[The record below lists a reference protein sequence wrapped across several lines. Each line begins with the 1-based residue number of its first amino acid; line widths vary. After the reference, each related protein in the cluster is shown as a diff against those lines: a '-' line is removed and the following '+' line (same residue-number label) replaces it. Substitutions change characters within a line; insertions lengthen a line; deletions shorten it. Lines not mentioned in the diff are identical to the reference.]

1 MQKKA
6 LFNYPRLS
14 PLVRGFCVRTQKKY
28 SMKQSL
34 DKLIENTLKDILL
47 GNAALTFIFA
57 IPLAIISKY
66 GLSIIIWLMTIFIA
80 PALCAVGTWLVA
92 RIVHHSE
99 AYFQLKWAKLLYV
112 FYTLSSAE
120 SLLVYSISQILKN
133 ILK

>member
-1 MQKKA
+1 
-6 LFNYPRLS
+6 
-14 PLVRGFCVRTQKKY
+14 
-28 SMKQSL
+28 MKQSL

-66 GLSIIIWLMTIFIA
+66 GLSITIWLMTIFIA